1 MYSVVLATILTTGG
15 AAPAWG
21 GMACHGGW
29 ACHGG
34 FAFYGSLACHG
45 GFAFHGGFG
54 CHGAFSCHGCHGA
67 YWFAYHVIP
76 VSSVPIG
83 GISFGS
89 CQGCFG
95 SCFGCYGAYD
105 PYYGSAVWGANYIN
119 YVPVPEAAPATDTR
133 IQEKKKTDARPAGMK
148 DAVARITVEL
158 PEDAKLTV
166 DGVACPLT
174 SSTRTLETPELQPGQ
189 KYTYT
194 LEAKVVRNGE
204 TIAAS
209 RRVVFESGKMISVD
223 FRRLG

>member
-1 MYSVVLATILTTGG
+1 MYSVVLATMLTTSG

-21 GMACHGGW
+21 GMACHGG
-29 ACHGG
+29 CHGG
-34 FAFYGSLACHG
+34 FGFQGGLACHG
-45 GFAFHGGFG
+45 GFGFG

-67 YWFAYHVIP
+67 YGSAYHVIP
-76 VSSVPIG
+76 VRTAPIG

-95 SCFGCYGAYD
+95 SCFGCYGAYY
-105 PYYGSAVWGANYIN
+105 PYYGSAVWGANYTN
-119 YVPVPEAAPATDTR
+119 YAPPVQEVTEIPVR
-133 IQEKKKTDARPAGMK
+133 EKKKTEAGPAGMK

-174 SSTRTLETPELQPGQ
+174 STTRTLETPELQPGQ

-194 LEAKVVRNGE
+194 LEAQINRNGE
-204 TIAAS
+204 TISAS
-209 RRVVFESGKMISVD
+209 RRVVFESGKLLNVD
-223 FRRLG
+223 FRKLGSTQSVQR